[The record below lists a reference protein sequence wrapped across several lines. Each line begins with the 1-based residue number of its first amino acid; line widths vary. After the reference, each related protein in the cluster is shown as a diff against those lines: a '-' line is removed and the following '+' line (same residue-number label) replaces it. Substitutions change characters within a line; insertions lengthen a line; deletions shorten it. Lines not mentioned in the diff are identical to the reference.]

1 MTDTGFHREPF
12 SNFDRVQIAQLA
24 RKKVMLPAM
33 SEADLRQSAQVLPAA
48 VAYRLGQAIV
58 ADAMRRAQSET
69 HAAPVDAARAAM
81 GVEE

>member
-33 SEADLRQSAQVLPAA
+33 SEADLRQSAQALPAA

-81 GVEE
+81 GAGE